1 MIWAFSHIQTNQNC
15 VDAQTISEEM
25 IMNAIVELQSDL
37 FLLSRIES
45 MRVGGMTLTSALE
58 YMGVSK
64 WKYGA
69 LKQVSRDYNN
79 IRRKEELILFSHIR
93 AMQNTSMK
101 LSLALR
107 IRGLSNW
114 QYGLLKQKLRKHVGS
129 QATYVS
135 PEDMARYLKEIC
147 PVAYGIIQHNAA

>member
-1 MIWAFSHIQTNQNC
+1 
-15 VDAQTISEEM
+15 VDAQAISEEM
-25 IMNAIVELQSDL
+25 IMYANVELQSDL
-37 FLLSRIES
+37 SLLSRIET

-58 YMGVSK
+58 YMCVSK

-69 LKQVSRDYNN
+69 LKQVSRDYTS
-79 IRRKEELILFSHIR
+79 IRRKEELSLFSHIR

-114 QYGLLKQKLRKHVGS
+114 QYGLLKQKLRKHIESRV
-129 QATYVS
+129 TYVS
-135 PEDMARYLKEIC
+135 PEDMNKYLKEVC
-147 PVAYGIIQHNAA
+147 PEAYGIMQNHAA